1 MPTTDKALSRT
12 GDPMKDLVEVMR
24 RLREPDNG
32 CPWDLEQDFQSIAP
46 YTLEEAYEVYD
57 AIERHDMADLK
68 EELGDL
74 LLQVVFHSQMAKEA
88 DQFTF
93 DDVAAVIVDKMVRRH
108 PHVFGDADI
117 ETSDAQTAAWE
128 VVKAKERELKAATKG
143 VPESAPSA
151 LDGVALAL
159 PALTRSEKLLKRAAR
174 TGFEWPNFSY
184 LKEKLNEELQEVEDA
199 ASDGDAE
206 AIEEEVGDLLIVAAN
221 IARYHK
227 VDPGA
232 ALRKANDKFE
242 RRFKGMEAFAAQ
254 SGRQFSEL
262 ELSEMEKLW
271 REVKCTEKD

>member
-1 MPTTDKALSRT
+1 M
-12 GDPMKDLVEVMR
+12 
-24 RLREPDNG
+24 
-32 CPWDLEQDFQSIAP
+32 
-46 YTLEEAYEVYD
+46 
-57 AIERHDMADLK
+57 
-68 EELGDL
+68 
-74 LLQVVFHSQMAKEA
+74 
-88 DQFTF
+88 
-93 DDVAAVIVDKMVRRH
+93 
-108 PHVFGDADI
+108 
-117 ETSDAQTAAWE
+117 
-128 VVKAKERELKAATKG
+128 
-143 VPESAPSA
+143 
-151 LDGVALAL
+151 

-227 VDPGA
+227 VDPEA